1 MNHSCSARPAV
12 RLDMLPYVRGG
23 PKRRDVGGRRTWV
36 VVGRAP
42 YMSDLICNVL
52 HEMRSSPL
60 RLKKR
65 TGSDI
70 NHPETAS
77 WATIEPVLGTGIGH
91 EIGHPDTALRPG
103 LHLRIL

>member
-23 PKRRDVGGRRTWV
+23 PKRRDGA

-77 WATIEPVLGTGIGH
+77 RAAIDPVLSTWIGH
-91 EIGHPDTALRPG
+91 EIGHSDTALRPG

>member
-1 MNHSCSARPAV
+1 MSGEDRS
-12 RLDMLPYVRGG
+12 GG
-23 PKRRDVGGRRTWV
+23 TWV

-52 HEMRSSPL
+52 HEMRLSPL

-70 NHPETAS
+70 NHSETAS
-77 WATIEPVLGTGIGH
+77 WAAIEPVLSTWIGH
-91 EIGHPDTALRPG
+91 EIGHLDTALRPG